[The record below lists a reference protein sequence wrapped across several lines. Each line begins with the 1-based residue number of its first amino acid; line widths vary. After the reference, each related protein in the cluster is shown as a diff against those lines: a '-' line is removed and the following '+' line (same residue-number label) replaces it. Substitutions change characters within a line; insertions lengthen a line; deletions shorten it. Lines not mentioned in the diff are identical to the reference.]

1 MNPSGS
7 PEESAAPRNAGGAAG
22 QAGEE
27 PPPLTGRAAPWQ
39 PVPLPRVGL
48 PTENR
53 PDRTSAALCCPRGCG
68 PCSGR
73 WVSKAAGVRLR
84 SPREGCRAGC
94 PAHGA
99 LPSACSA
106 VARVAGA
113 HGDGGQRGPSN
124 TLGGSTLG
132 PHRPRGPISPPRQ
145 GPLLPQSVLR
155 SWLRQA
161 CPRQPGWPSCTPSG
175 QAGEGGVGR
184 GTGPAWPQTC
194 TVSDTTHCVLNPTSR
209 PAGGFPAASTPSPFP
224 RRVGLLSKVGRPWEV
239 PRPPQ
244 GATPLGTGAHPRV
257 PCVSKRCWGWY
268 PEPPDSPAPL
278 ALQPQGGGW
287 ADGPNRVP
295 QRFAGHRLPGA
306 EAPQRDFV
314 LPQRASVPLG
324 EAWALPW

>member
-1 MNPSGS
+1 M
-7 PEESAAPRNAGGAAG
+7 AFRFK
-22 QAGEE
+22 
-27 PPPLTGRAAPWQ
+27 
-39 PVPLPRVGL
+39 V
-48 PTENR
+48 
-53 PDRTSAALCCPRGCG
+53 ALCLVRRFPQCLPGCFRKV
-68 PCSGR
+68 C
-73 WVSKAAGVRLR
+73 
-84 SPREGCRAGC
+84 
-94 PAHGA
+94 
-99 LPSACSA
+99 LPSCAFLPGLSF
-106 VARVAGA
+106 R
-113 HGDGGQRGPSN
+113 PSCR
-124 TLGGSTLG
+124 LLRER
-132 PHRPRGPISPPRQ
+132 RPRLVPRR
-145 GPLLPQSVLR
+145 GLG
-155 SWLRQA
+155 WA
-161 CPRQPGWPSCTPSG
+161 CR
-175 QAGEGGVGR
+175 
-184 GTGPAWPQTC
+184 PAWPQTC
-194 TVSDTTHCVLNPTSR
+194 TVSDTIHCVLNPTSR